1 MLTIRNHVTKYCTL
15 GRIAT
20 KVYIL
25 PDSWS
30 KRTADSIRSNSFTNE
45 RQAAHRHLYVIYKR
59 TWYYGDYDRP
69 ATPCSFIIQY
79 ILKWS
84 HKLANRALDC
94 SARTHKLVVII
105 RTLHPYN
112 CKCSIFLN
120 ARNKK

>member
-1 MLTIRNHVTKYCTL
+1 MLQNIALWVVSPQKFISYQIHGRN
-15 GRIAT
+15 GQRI
-20 KVYIL
+20 VYVQ
-25 PDSWS
+25 
-30 KRTADSIRSNSFTNE
+30 IRSQTND
-45 RQAAHRHLYVIYKR
+45 RLLTRHLYVIYKR

-112 CKCSIFLN
+112 CKCNIFLN